1 MILKNYIT
9 IIVAAIVILWP
20 FTIDA
25 AGEDEEDVY
34 FILMGEADQAINDK
48 NYAEAAA
55 RLKDAINVRPDA
67 ASNVLLMSNL
77 GMVYSAM
84 GQDSLALATLDK
96 AHQIAPSMVTVILNR
111 ARIRLKMGDDARA
124 YDDFAKVI
132 ALDSLDA
139 TARYYHGMIALYG
152 GDLGTAGRDFEV
164 LRDSDPD
171 GFDTKVAMANY
182 YELMRNDAEAIK
194 YYKSLIGIDPAVE
207 FYSGLAGCYLAIG
220 DLSAASETIAD
231 GMKLYPRDPE
241 LYYYRAWLNRDRFRL
256 DDAHSDARIA
266 IGLGADSRK
275 VGMLFKK

>member
-1 MILKNYIT
+1 MMILKNYIT

-25 AGEDEEDVY
+25 SEGDEEDVY

-55 RLKDAINVRPDA
+55 RLNDAINVRPDA

-124 YDDFAKVI
+124 YEI
-132 ALDSLDA
+132 
-139 TARYYHGMIALYG
+139 
-152 GDLGTAGRDFEV
+152 GR
-164 LRDSDPD
+164 
-171 GFDTKVAMANY
+171 
-182 YELMRNDAEAIK
+182 
-194 YYKSLIGIDPAVE
+194 
-207 FYSGLAGCYLAIG
+207 
-220 DLSAASETIAD
+220 
-231 GMKLYPRDPE
+231 
-241 LYYYRAWLNRDRFRL
+241 
-256 DDAHSDARIA
+256 AH
-266 IGLGADSRK
+266 
-275 VGMLFKK
+275 V